1 MEATIATTAT
11 TSKGTLWAGRIVMGL
26 VTLFLL
32 FDAVMKIFPNEIVI
46 QDSAKLGWTAST
58 LRPLG
63 IVLLTSTILYVI
75 PRTALLGAIL
85 LTAYLGGATASCIL
99 AKAGMNC
106 LFPVVFG
113 VVVWLGLILTHRA
126 HRVFIFSTFR

>member
-1 MEATIATTAT
+1 METTITTAVK

-32 FDAVMKIFPNEIVI
+32 FDAVMKIFPNQIVI
-46 QDSAKLGWTAST
+46 QDSAKLGWTVGT

-63 IVLLTSTILYVI
+63 IVLLISTILYVI

-99 AKAGMNC
+99 AGDAMKC
-106 LFPVVFG
+106 IFPVVFG
-113 VVVWLGLILTHRA
+113 VVVWLGLILTHKP
-126 HRVFIFSTFR
+126 HRVFILSTFR